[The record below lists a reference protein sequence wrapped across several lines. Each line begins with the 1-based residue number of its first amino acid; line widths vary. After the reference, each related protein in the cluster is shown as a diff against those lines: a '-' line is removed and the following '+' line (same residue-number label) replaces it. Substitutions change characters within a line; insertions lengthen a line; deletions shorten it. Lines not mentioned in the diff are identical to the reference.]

1 VTSKTRDRQEKEM
14 SRLEGK
20 VAIVTGAARGTGE
33 QTARLFADEG
43 ARVVIADVL
52 EDEGRATAE
61 DIGASAIFERLDVTD
76 EGSWKNVVAKTVEV
90 FGAPTV
96 LVNNAGLLHM
106 EALVDINPAD
116 VERLW
121 RVNQFG
127 PFLGMQAVART
138 MQGAGG
144 GSIVNV
150 SSVDGLSAKN
160 GLGAYVPTKWALRG
174 LTRVA
179 ALELGQMGIR
189 VNAVCPEA
197 GGPGMRR
204 EFTPDSI
211 DPMDTLSFTHD
222 AIPHNQKRPGLEI
235 IRDIARMILFLA
247 SDESL
252 SCTGADYP
260 VDAGWTAGRRLK
272 FNPGYSAD

>member
-1 VTSKTRDRQEKEM
+1 MRDRQEKEM

-76 EGSWKNVVAKTVEV
+76 EASWKNVVAKTVEV

-106 EALVDINPAD
+106 EALVDISPAD

>member
-1 VTSKTRDRQEKEM
+1 MS

-20 VAIVTGAARGTGE
+20 VAIITGAARGTGE
-33 QTARLFADEG
+33 QTARLFVDEG

-52 EDEGRATAE
+52 EPEGRAVADDLGE
-61 DIGASAIFERLDVTD
+61 RAAFVRLDVTD
-76 EGSWKNVVAKTVEV
+76 EESWANLVTTTLDR
-90 FGAPTV
+90 FGPPTI

-106 EALVDINPAD
+106 QALVETSAAD

-121 RVNQFG
+121 RVNALG
-127 PFLGMQAVART
+127 PFLGTKAVAKV
-138 MQGAGG
+138 MHSAGG
-144 GSIVNV
+144 GSIVNIA
-150 SSVDGLSAKN
+150 SVDGLTVKN
-160 GLGAYVPTKWALRG
+160 GLAAYAPTKWALRG
-174 LTRVA
+174 LTRVS

-189 VNAVCPEA
+189 VNVVCPEA
-197 GGPGMRR
+197 GGPAMRR
-204 EFTPDSI
+204 EFTPKSI
-211 DPMDTLSFTHD
+211 DPLDTLAFTHGV
-222 AIPHNQKRPGLEI
+222 IPHNRERPGIEI

-272 FNPGYSAD
+272 YQPGYAVE

>member
-1 VTSKTRDRQEKEM
+1 MAM
-14 SRLEGK
+14 SRLAGK
-20 VAIVTGAARGTGE
+20 VAIVTGGARGTGE
-33 QTARLFADEG
+33 QTARLFVQEG
-43 ARVVIADVL
+43 AKVIIGDVL
-52 EDEGRATAE
+52 EEEGKATAQ
-61 DIGASAIFERLDVTD
+61 DIGDDARFVRLDVTD
-76 EGSWKNVVAKTVEV
+76 PASWAACVEATIET
-90 FGAPTV
+90 FGPPTI
-96 LVNNAGLLHM
+96 LVNNAGLLHI
-106 EALVDINPAD
+106 EALVDIDPARY
-116 VERLW
+116 EQLW
-121 RVNQFG
+121 RVNQLG
-127 PFLGMQAVART
+127 PFLGTQAVARP

-160 GLGAYVPTKWALRG
+160 GLGAYAPTKWGLRG

-204 EFTPDSI
+204 EFIPDSI

-222 AIPHNQKRPGLEI
+222 AIPHNQSRPGIEI

-272 FNPGYSAD
+272 FNPGYTAE

>member
-1 VTSKTRDRQEKEM
+1 M

-33 QTARLFADEG
+33 QTARLFAAEG
-43 ARVVIADVL
+43 AKVVIADVL
-52 EDEGRATAE
+52 EKEGSITAQE
-61 DIGASAIFERLDVTD
+61 IGDGAIFVRLDVTD
-76 EGSWKNVVAKTVEV
+76 AESWRNVVARTTEA
-90 FGAPTV
+90 FGLPTV

-106 EALVDINPAD
+106 KALVDTDPAD

-127 PFLGMQAVART
+127 PFLGMQAVAPA
-138 MQGAGG
+138 MKSAGG

-179 ALELGQMGIR
+179 ALEFGQMGIR
-189 VNAVCPEA
+189 VNVVCPEA

-211 DPMDTLSFTHD
+211 DPMDTLSFTHGV
-222 AIPHNQKRPGLEI
+222 IPHNQTRPGIEI

-252 SCTGADYP
+252 SCTGADYA

-272 FNPGYSAD
+272 FNPGYKAD

>member
-1 VTSKTRDRQEKEM
+1 M
-14 SRLEGK
+14 GRLDGK
-20 VAIVTGAARGTGE
+20 VVIVTGGARGTGE
-33 QTARLFADEG
+33 QTARLCAEEG

-52 EDEGRATAE
+52 ADEGNAVAK
-61 DIGASAIFERLDVTD
+61 DIGDAAAFEPLDVTD
-76 EGSWKNVVAKTVEV
+76 EAAWARVVAATTDR

-96 LVNNAGLLHM
+96 LVNNAGLLHISAFEET
-106 EALVDINPAD
+106 EAAD

-121 RVNQFG
+121 RVNQLG
-127 PFLGMQAVART
+127 PFLGIKAVVSAMRD
-138 MQGAGG
+138 AGG

-150 SSVDGLSAKN
+150 ASVDGLTTKN
-160 GLGAYVPTKWALRG
+160 GICAYAPTKWALRG

-179 ALELGQMGIR
+179 ALELGKHGIR

-197 GGPGMRR
+197 GGPAMRQP
-204 EFTPDSI
+204 FTPEGI
-211 DPMDTLSFTHD
+211 DAADTLSFTHD
-222 AIPHNQKRPGLEI
+222 VIPYNRKRPAVEI

-260 VDAGWTAGRRLK
+260 VDAGWTAGKRSK
-272 FNPGYSAD
+272 FQPGY

>member
-1 VTSKTRDRQEKEM
+1 M

-20 VAIVTGAARGTGE
+20 IAIITGGARGTGE

-43 ARVVIADVL
+43 AKVVIGDVL
-52 EDEGRATAE
+52 EEEGRATAV
-61 DIGASAIFERLDVTD
+61 DIGDPARFVRLDVTD
-76 EGSWKNVVAKTVEV
+76 PESWKACVEETRSA
-90 FGAPTV
+90 FGLPNV

-106 EALVDINPAD
+106 EAFVDIDPARY
-116 VERLW
+116 EALW
-121 RVNQFG
+121 RVNLFG
-127 PFLGMQAVART
+127 PFLGSQAVAKS
-138 MQGAGG
+138 MQQAGG

-150 SSVDGLSAKN
+150 ASVDGLSAKN
-160 GLGAYVPTKWALRG
+160 GLGAYVPTKWGLRG

-197 GGPGMRR
+197 GGPGMRKDIMP
-204 EFTPDSI
+204 EGIDI
-211 DPMDTLSFTHD
+211 DPMDTIAFTHG
-222 AIPHNQKRPGLEI
+222 AIPYNRERPGIEI

-252 SCTGADYP
+252 SCTGGDYP
-260 VDAGWTAGRRLK
+260 VDAGWTAGHRLK
-272 FNPGYSAD
+272 FNPGYKADPVEG

>member
-1 VTSKTRDRQEKEM
+1 M
-14 SRLEGK
+14 PRLEGK
-20 VAIVTGAARGTGE
+20 IAIVTGAARGTGE

-43 ARVVIADVL
+43 AKVVVADVL
-52 EDEGRATAE
+52 SEEGARTAAE
-61 DIGASAIFERLDVTD
+61 IGSAAAFVRLDVTD
-76 EGSWKNVVAKTVEV
+76 EASWANVIEETIRR
-90 FGAPTV
+90 FGRPNV
-96 LVNNAGLLHM
+96 LVNNAGLLHI
-106 EALVDINPAD
+106 EALIDTPMEV

-121 RVNQFG
+121 RVNTLG
-127 PFLGMQAVART
+127 PFLGIKAVARE
-138 MQGAGG
+138 MQAAGG

-160 GLGAYVPTKWALRG
+160 GLAAYAPTKWGLRG

-204 EFTPDSI
+204 AFTPAGI
-211 DPMDTLSFTHD
+211 DPMQTLAFTHD
-222 AIPHNQKRPGLEI
+222 VIPHNQKRPGIEI

-252 SCTGADYP
+252 SCSGADYP
-260 VDAGWTAGRRLK
+260 VDAGWTAGRRIK

>member
-1 VTSKTRDRQEKEM
+1 M
-14 SRLEGK
+14 PRLEGK
-20 VAIVTGAARGTGE
+20 VAIVTGGARGTGE
-33 QTARLFADEG
+33 QTARLFVDEG
-43 ARVVIADVL
+43 AKVVIADVL
-52 EDEGRATAE
+52 EDEGRAVAQ
-61 DIGASAIFERLDVTD
+61 DIGAAAHFERLDVTD
-76 EGSWKNVVAKTVEV
+76 AENWRRVVAKTAEV
-90 FGAPTV
+90 FGAPTI

-106 EALVDINPAD
+106 QALVDIDPSD

-127 PFLGMQAVART
+127 PFLGMQAVARA
-138 MQGAGG
+138 MQAAGG

-160 GLGAYVPTKWALRG
+160 GLGAYVPTKWGLRG
-174 LTRVA
+174 LTRVG

-204 EFTPDSI
+204 EYTPASI

-222 AIPHNQKRPGLEI
+222 TIPHNQKRPGIEI

-247 SDESL
+247 SDES
-252 SCTGADYP
+252 SYTTGSELL
-260 VDAGWTAGRRLK
+260 VDGGI
-272 FNPGYSAD
+272 SAM

>member
-1 VTSKTRDRQEKEM
+1 MS

-20 VAIVTGAARGTGE
+20 IAIITGAARGTGE
-33 QTARLFADEG
+33 QTARLFVDEG

-52 EDEGRATAE
+52 EAEGRAVAE
-61 DIGASAIFERLDVTD
+61 DLGDHAAFVRLDVTS
-76 EGSWKNVVAKTVEV
+76 EQSWVEV
-90 FGAPTV
+90 VEETKERFGGPTV

-106 EALVDINPAD
+106 KALVETDAAD

-121 RVNQFG
+121 RVNALG
-127 PFLGMQAVART
+127 PFLGTKAVAKAMQA
-138 MQGAGG
+138 AGG

-150 SSVDGLSAKN
+150 ASVDGLTVKN
-160 GLGAYVPTKWALRG
+160 GLAAYAPTKWALRG

-189 VNAVCPEA
+189 VNVVCPEA
-197 GGPGMRR
+197 GGPAMRR
-204 EFTPDSI
+204 EFTPENI
-211 DPMDTLSFTHD
+211 DPMDTLAFTHGV
-222 AIPHNQKRPGLEI
+222 IPHNRKRPGIEI

-272 FNPGYSAD
+272 YQPGYSVD

>member
-1 VTSKTRDRQEKEM
+1 MS

-20 VAIVTGAARGTGE
+20 IALITGAARGTGE
-33 QTARLFADEG
+33 QTARLFVEEG
-43 ARVVIADVL
+43 ARVVIADLL
-52 EDEGRATAE
+52 EHEGRAVAD
-61 DIGASAIFERLDVTD
+61 DIGVSAAFMRLDVTS
-76 EGSWKNVVAKTVEV
+76 EKSWVASVARTTEL
-90 FGAPTV
+90 FGPPTI

-106 EALVDINPAD
+106 QALVETSAAD

-121 RVNQFG
+121 RVNALG
-127 PFLGMQAVART
+127 PFLGTKAVAKV
-138 MQGAGG
+138 MHAAGG

-150 SSVDGLSAKN
+150 ASVDGLTVKN
-160 GLGAYVPTKWALRG
+160 GLSAYAPTKWALRG
-174 LTRVA
+174 LTRVS

-189 VNAVCPEA
+189 VNVVCPEA
-197 GGPGMRR
+197 GGPSMRR
-204 EFTPDSI
+204 EFTPKNI
-211 DPMDTLSFTHD
+211 DPMDTLAFTHGV
-222 AIPHNQKRPGLEI
+222 IPHNQKRPGIEI

-272 FNPGYSAD
+272 YQPGYSVEKDVE

>member
-1 VTSKTRDRQEKEM
+1 M

-20 VAIVTGAARGTGE
+20 IAIITGAARGTGE
-33 QTARLFADEG
+33 QVARLFASEG

-52 EDEGRATAE
+52 EEEGKATAQ
-61 DIGASAIFERLDVTD
+61 DIGEAALFERHDVTD
-76 EGSWKNVVAKTVEV
+76 VESWARVVERTAEA
-90 FGAPTV
+90 FGEPTI

-106 EALVDINPAD
+106 KALIEIDPAD

-127 PFLGMQAVART
+127 PFLGMQAVAPAMRK
-138 MQGAGG
+138 AGG

-160 GLGAYVPTKWALRG
+160 GLGAYVPTKWGLRG

-204 EFTPDSI
+204 EFTPESI
-211 DPMDTLSFTHD
+211 DPMDTLSFTHGV
-222 AIPHNQKRPGLEI
+222 IPHNQARPGIEI

-252 SCTGADYP
+252 SCTGADYA
-260 VDAGWTAGRRLK
+260 VDAGWTAGHRLK
-272 FNPGYSAD
+272 FNPGYSPD

>member
-1 VTSKTRDRQEKEM
+1 M

-20 VAIVTGAARGTGE
+20 VAIITGAARGTGE

-43 ARVVIADVL
+43 AKVVIGDVL
-52 EDEGRATAE
+52 EEEGQATAQ
-61 DIGASAIFERLDVTD
+61 DIGDAALFVKLDVTNP
-76 EGSWKNVVAKTVEV
+76 ESWANCVEATTAA
-90 FGAPTV
+90 FGAPTT

-106 EALVDINPAD
+106 ESLLDIDPD
-116 VERLW
+116 RYEQLW
-121 RVNQFG
+121 KVNLKG
-127 PFLGMQAVART
+127 PFLGMQAVARAMEST
-138 MQGAGG
+138 GG
-144 GSIVNV
+144 GSIINV

-160 GLGAYVPTKWALRG
+160 GLGAYVPTKWGLRG

-179 ALELGQMGIR
+179 ALELGQRGIR

-204 EFTPDSI
+204 EFTPESI
-211 DPMDTLSFTHD
+211 DPMDTLAFTHD
-222 AIPHNQKRPGLEI
+222 AIPHNQKRPGIEI

-272 FNPGYSAD
+272 FNPGYKAD

>member
-1 VTSKTRDRQEKEM
+1 M

-20 VAIVTGAARGTGE
+20 IAIITGGARGTGE

-43 ARVVIADVL
+43 AKVVIGDVL
-52 EDEGRATAE
+52 EEEGRATAA
-61 DIGASAIFERLDVTD
+61 DIGDAARFVRLDVTD
-76 EGSWKNVVAKTVEV
+76 PESWTACVDATIEA
-90 FGAPTV
+90 FGLPNV

-106 EALVDINPAD
+106 EAFVDIDPARY
-116 VERLW
+116 EALW
-121 RVNQFG
+121 RVNLLG
-127 PFLGMQAVART
+127 PFLGSQAVAKA
-138 MQGAGG
+138 MQQAGG

-160 GLGAYVPTKWALRG
+160 GLGAYVPTKWGLRG

-197 GGPGMRR
+197 GGPGMRK
-204 EFTPDSI
+204 EIMPEGLDI
-211 DPMDTLSFTHD
+211 DPIDTLAFTHG
-222 AIPHNQKRPGLEI
+222 AIPHNQQRPGVEI
-235 IRDIARMILFLA
+235 IRDIARMIVFLA

-260 VDAGWTAGRRLK
+260 VDAGWTAGHRLK
-272 FNPGYSAD
+272 FNPGYKAEPVEG

>member
-1 VTSKTRDRQEKEM
+1 M
-14 SRLEGK
+14 SARLEGK
-20 VAIVTGAARGTGE
+20 IALITGAARGTGE
-33 QTARLFADEG
+33 QTARLFVEEG

-52 EDEGRATAE
+52 EEEGQAVARDLGNDAL
-61 DIGASAIFERLDVTD
+61 FQRLDVTL
-76 EGSWKNVVAKTVEV
+76 ESGWEEAIARTTEV
-90 FGAPTV
+90 FGAPNV
-96 LVNNAGLLHM
+96 LVNNAGLLHIR
-106 EALVDINPAD
+106 ALVDTEAAD

-121 RVNQFG
+121 RVNALG
-127 PFLGMQAVART
+127 PFLGTKAIARV

-150 SSVDGLSAKN
+150 ASVDGLSVKN
-160 GLGAYVPTKWALRG
+160 GLAAYAPTKWALRG

-179 ALELGQMGIR
+179 AIELGQMGIR
-189 VNAVCPEA
+189 VNVVCPEA

-211 DPMDTLSFTHD
+211 DPMDTLAFTHGV
-222 AIPHNQKRPGLEI
+222 IPHNRARPGIEI

-272 FNPGYSAD
+272 YQPGYSAD

>member
-1 VTSKTRDRQEKEM
+1 M

-20 VAIVTGAARGTGE
+20 IAIITGGARGTGE

-43 ARVVIADVL
+43 AKVVIGDVL
-52 EDEGRATAE
+52 EEEGAATAA
-61 DIGASAIFERLDVTD
+61 DIGEAASFVRLDVTD
-76 EGSWKNVVAKTVEV
+76 PESWKDCIEHTVAT

-106 EALVDINPAD
+106 EAFVDIDPAKY
-116 VERLW
+116 EQLW
-121 RVNQFG
+121 RVNLFG
-127 PFLGMQAVART
+127 PFLGMQAVTDA
-138 MQGAGG
+138 MQSAGG
-144 GSIVNV
+144 GSIINV

-160 GLGAYVPTKWALRG
+160 GLGAYVPTKWGLRG

-179 ALELGQMGIR
+179 ALELGQRGIR
-189 VNAVCPEA
+189 VNTVCPEA
-197 GGPGMRR
+197 GGPGMRK
-204 EFTPDSI
+204 EFIPDSI
-211 DPMDTLSFTHD
+211 DPMDTLSFTHGV
-222 AIPHNQKRPGLEI
+222 IPHNQKRPGIEI

-260 VDAGWTAGRRLK
+260 VDAGWTAGHRLK
-272 FNPGYSAD
+272 FNPGYKAD